1 MINKRIIRIGNIIGR
16 FYMNPAPTGLKKC
29 IEACEIQSLG
39 VERIIVNSKIGSKEL
54 IKMGYENVRPVEIDD
69 FWIKQLGFKKEGE
82 FYYKKEVIVRF
93 LEHEAMFCIEDVLAD
108 SNPPNYI
115 TSFNYVHEL
124 QNLFF
129 DLTDCE
135 LAIA

>member
-1 MINKRIIRIGNIIGR
+1 MINKRIIRIGNVIGR
-16 FYMNPAPTGLKKC
+16 FYMNPTPTGLKKC
-29 IEACEIQSLG
+29 TEDCEIQSLG
-39 VERIIVNSKIGSKEL
+39 IERIIVNSKVGSKEL
-54 IKMGYENVRPVEIDD
+54 IKLGYENVRPIEIDD
-69 FWIKQLGFKKEGE
+69 FWMKQLGFKKEGE

-93 LEHEAMFCIEDVLAD
+93 LDHKAMFFIEDVFED
-108 SNPPNYI
+108 SNRPNYI